1 MTMHT
6 SGGCSM
12 VSENCQGN
20 QGCGVQAGGGNSF
33 GDGFNNANGG
43 VYAMEW
49 TSSAIN
55 IWFFSRNN
63 VPSGISGSAPNPSTW
78 GNPTASFQGGS
89 ACNIDDHFTNNNLVF
104 DTTFCGKSKDSL
116 SSPSFLLK

>member
-1 MTMHT
+1 
-6 SGGCSM
+6 M